1 MNLDKAINPIHTPCK
16 DCVFAKYE
24 NNTQIDCFVNYLD
37 TYRSKNIE
45 ILEAY
50 DDQKEFYI
58 INSKKCIGY
67 RENKWF
73 KQFDLQDSDIDQ
85 KIKKYHETNVLDY
98 MIVIDLKN
106 LVIDQLENIL
116 LQISTISI
124 QPKKVV
130 FIRYADNNLAFPYSS
145 IENLLKKYNA
155 KYKWRIQTILDPL
168 LSYDQIINNITNLN
182 TSYRFILC
190 VNKYNNDL
198 DRIISLTNQKVHH
211 DLDQFDI
218 IANEDHSCLIYSGVI
233 FRFETFHGKDF
244 LNDKDHYLIV

>member
-1 MNLDKAINPIHTPCK
+1 MSLDAAINPIHTPCK
-16 DCVFAKYE
+16 DCVFAKYD
-24 NNTQIDCFVNYLD
+24 NNTQTDCLLNYLN
-37 TYRSKNIE
+37 TYRSKKTE

-58 INSKKCIGY
+58 VNGKKCIGY

-73 KQFDLQDSDIDQ
+73 KQFGMEDGSVDQ
-85 KIKKYHETNVLDY
+85 KIQKYNETNILDY
-98 MIVIDLKN
+98 IIVVDLKN
-106 LVIDQLENIL
+106 MILDELDNIL

-124 QPKKVV
+124 QPKRVI

-145 IENLLKKYNA
+145 VEGLLKKYNA
-155 KYKWRIQTILDPL
+155 KYKWRIQTILDSS
-168 LSYDQIINNITNLN
+168 LSYNQIINNITNLN

-190 VNKYNNDL
+190 VNKHNNDL
-198 DRIISLTNQKVHH
+198 NHIVSVTNQKVHH

-218 IANEDHSCLIYSGVI
+218 ISNKDHSCLIYSGVI

-244 LNDKDHYLIV
+244 LNNKDHYLIV